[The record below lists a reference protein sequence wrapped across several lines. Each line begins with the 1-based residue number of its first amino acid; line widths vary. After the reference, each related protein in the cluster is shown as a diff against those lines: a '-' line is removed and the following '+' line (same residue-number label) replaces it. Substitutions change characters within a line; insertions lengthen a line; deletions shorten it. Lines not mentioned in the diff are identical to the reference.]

1 MKLAVIQKT
10 TLIYLKTKKTKL
22 KIIYFDAYH
31 KTSFKFSAMMYESTL
46 KTFQLNF
53 NF

>member
-31 KTSFKFSAMMYESTL
+31 KTS
-46 KTFQLNF
+46 LNF
-53 NF
+53 QQLCMKVL